1 MYMENLEKIKELNLQ
16 YKLLR
21 KNGMVVN
28 IELQTN
34 VGVYS
39 VRNQTVI
46 SKILDLLIRESQA
59 QIESEVNK

>member
-1 MYMENLEKIKELNLQ
+1 MYMDSLEKIKELNLQ

-34 VGVYS
+34 VGAYS
-39 VRNQTVI
+39 IRNQMVI
-46 SKILDLLIRESQA
+46 SKVLDLLIRESQTLL
-59 QIESEVNK
+59 ESEVDK

>member
-1 MYMENLEKIKELNLQ
+1 MDSLEKIKELNLQ

-39 VRNQTVI
+39 IRNQTMI
-46 SKILDLLIRESQA
+46 SKVLDLLIHESQTL
-59 QIESEVNK
+59 IESEVNND

>member
-1 MYMENLEKIKELNLQ
+1 MNMENLEKIKELNLQ

-39 VRNQTVI
+39 VRNRTVI
-46 SKILDLLIRESQA
+46 SKILDLLILESQA
-59 QIESEVNK
+59 QIESEVDK

>member
-1 MYMENLEKIKELNLQ
+1 MKNLEKIKELNLQ

-46 SKILDLLIRESQA
+46 SKMLDLLIQESQV

>member
-1 MYMENLEKIKELNLQ
+1 MNSLEKIKELNLQ
-16 YKLLR
+16 YKLLC

-39 VRNQTVI
+39 IRNQTAI
-46 SKILDLLIRESQA
+46 SKVLDLLIHESQTLL
-59 QIESEVNK
+59 ESEVDK

>member
-1 MYMENLEKIKELNLQ
+1 MDSLEKIKELNLQ

-34 VGVYS
+34 VGAYS
-39 VRNQTVI
+39 IRNQMVI
-46 SKILDLLIRESQA
+46 SKVLDLLIRESQTLL
-59 QIESEVNK
+59 ESEVNK

>member
-1 MYMENLEKIKELNLQ
+1 MENLEKIKELNLQ

>member
-1 MYMENLEKIKELNLQ
+1 MNMENLEKIKELNLQ

>member
-1 MYMENLEKIKELNLQ
+1 MDSLEKIKELNLQ

-34 VGVYS
+34 VGAYS
-39 VRNQTVI
+39 IRNQTVI
-46 SKILDLLIRESQA
+46 SKVLDLLIRESQTLL
-59 QIESEVNK
+59 ESEVDK

>member
-1 MYMENLEKIKELNLQ
+1 MENLEKIKELNLQ

-39 VRNQTVI
+39 VRNRTVI
-46 SKILDLLIRESQA
+46 SKILDLLILESQA
-59 QIESEVNK
+59 QIESEVDK